1 MSTRTDFA
9 PIGRFIMPWMRWPTY
24 AFGGTTTLFDADVSS
39 YCDRI
44 PPTKLRTVAAE
55 RIADGVVL
63 HLLEYRYLVC
73 ASDDDPPEPLFDQ
86 FVRLDVIHSTV
97 RVCRPGP
104 CRARPSAQHGTYGAR
119 RKNKMRRLCRWTSY
133 WSCSTYSSR
142 SSWRM
147 SNCA

>member
-1 MSTRTDFA
+1 
-9 PIGRFIMPWMRWPTY
+9 MPWMRWPTY

-97 RVCRPGP
+97 RVCRP
-104 CRARPSAQHGTYGAR
+104 RPGMAKVLMEQVAQLEIEKLAFEE
-119 RKNKMRRLCRWTSY
+119 RLGLLVE
-133 WSCSTYSSR
+133 
-142 SSWRM
+142 
-147 SNCA
+147 